1 MMKTRKG
8 NSMAKVSTYRAMISA
23 LVCTFLCVA
32 MLCGMTYAWYL
43 GTIDSGSNTINI
55 GTYDVSVK
63 WASNELPATFTSSMT
78 DGQVNFNV
86 TGMGPGDVKV
96 CYFQINNDTAYPA
109 NLKIYAQH
117 GENTGADLRIYAA
130 SVTGTYVP
138 VGVGTD
144 LTTLADETAISP
156 EGGFTVP
163 AKSGNTAGTLVVAVA
178 VKLPGNSMAVN
189 ATTDFTLKFNVQQT
203 GNS

>member
-1 MMKTRKG
+1 MSKM
-8 NSMAKVSTYRAMISA
+8 STYKAMITS

-43 GTIDSGSNTINI
+43 GTIDSGNNTINI

-96 CYFQINNDTAYPA
+96 CYFQITNDTAYAA

-117 GENTGADLRIYAA
+117 GENTDADLRIYAA
-130 SVTGTYVP
+130 SVTGTYTP
-138 VGVGTD
+138 DDNDNGTD
-144 LTTLADETAISP
+144 LTALNNETAISP
-156 EGGFTVP
+156 ASGFTVP
-163 AKSGNTAGTLVVAVA
+163 AKSGSAAGTLVVAVA
-178 VKLPGNSMAVN
+178 VKLPGNSVAVN